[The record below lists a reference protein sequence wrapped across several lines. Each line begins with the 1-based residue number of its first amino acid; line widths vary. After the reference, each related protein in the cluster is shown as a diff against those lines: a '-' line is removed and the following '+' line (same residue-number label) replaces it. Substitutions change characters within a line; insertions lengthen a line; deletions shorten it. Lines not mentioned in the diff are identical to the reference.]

1 MTTLS
6 LLRAGSNKSL
16 AKIWTSDGQITP
28 AANATWFQAKEISV
42 TSVED
47 ICCVLDVIEKRPRVA
62 LVKEAVAR
70 GVDVS
75 RLRRRCSA
83 GIDEHTDE
91 PFPAGLVVVPRTWIV
106 LDIEKLPRPPS
117 ISFKDGARLAA
128 YARDRMP
135 DEFKPT
141 ACAWQLSGSS
151 GHASRL
157 DEIRLH
163 LFFMLDTAIVP
174 QTWKS
179 HFSGRADMQF
189 IDPSAFDKGKLI
201 FTAAPIIHEGS
212 DPIAVRHGVLQGRPI
227 VAVPKVVTE
236 EDARLAGGAGTVQSP
251 TPVQLSE
258 PMPEAAAT
266 FVEIVATSN
275 ILRSQHNAYRND
287 RSRRLAFCALLK
299 GAFGITDEAV
309 LAQAFRDACVGE
321 DDPSGEHDVRQAV
334 RWASTASSSGR
345 GFSVRKLLCDA
356 SVGLHAVGDSTTA
369 ARAARLAMFFRELET
384 SAALIAEECV

>member
-16 AKIWTSDGQITP
+16 AKIWTSDGRITP

-42 TSVED
+42 ASVEG
-47 ICCVLDVIEKRPRVA
+47 ICCVLDVIQEQPRVA
-62 LVKEAVAR
+62 LVKEAIAP
-70 GVDVS
+70 GVDMN

-91 PFPAGLVVVPRTWIV
+91 PFPAGLVVVPRAWIV
-106 LDIEKLPRPPS
+106 LDVENLPRPPS
-117 ISFKDGARLAA
+117 INFNDGACLAA
-128 YARDRMP
+128 HARDRLP
-135 DEFKPT
+135 DEFKPA

-163 LFFMLDTAIVP
+163 LFFMLDTTIVP
-174 QTWKS
+174 HAWKS
-179 HFSGRADMQF
+179 HFSGRPDMKF
-189 IDPSAFDKGKLI
+189 VDPSAFDKGKLI
-201 FTAAPIIHEGS
+201 FTAAPIIHGGS
-212 DPIAVRHGVLQGRPI
+212 DPIAVRHGILEGQPIVRVSKALIEESARLANGDDTTTRLTQGRP
-227 VAVPKVVTE
+227 
-236 EDARLAGGAGTVQSP
+236 
-251 TPVQLSE
+251 SE
-258 PMPEAAAT
+258 PMPEAAAA
-266 FVEIVATSN
+266 FIDIIATSN

-299 GAFGITDEAV
+299 GAFGITDDAV

-334 RWASTASSSGR
+334 RWASSASPSGR

-356 SVGLHAVGDSTTA
+356 SVALHAVGDSTVAT
-369 ARAARLAMFFRELET
+369 RAARLAMVFCELET
-384 SAALIAEECV
+384 RAL